1 MEEIYILAFHI
12 IIQNIKVSLEKM
24 IESYKLDEL
33 QPDIKIRAKVFIV
46 LRTFHMKVIWRL
58 KLLWN
63 NLLTYL
69 IWEHMLSYRINFQN

>member
-46 LRTFHMKVIWRL
+46 LRTFHMKVI
-58 KLLWN
+58 
-63 NLLTYL
+63 
-69 IWEHMLSYRINFQN
+69 